1 MAFYYYYQL
10 TKDIKKAKEWKD
22 RTYSSLQPFYQYLEN
37 TRRAFENRTVTANWE
52 KVGGNRVRL
61 VPTSLFYRITPI
73 TQIKLTESKN
83 WFLVKDT
90 QNLEK
95 DFSSPLKI
103 RETKSSVE
111 ISPQKLK
118 EEKNQILIELPDEY
132 SGYENLSVNWGY
144 ESFQL
149 EKVGSTSSEI
159 KEVKQKDKS
168 FQFETSNFTL
178 SIFGI
183 LDENELLEIDGKKIR
198 YEIVETFD
206 LKFLKGKNYFKDK
219 LSWVLVT
226 EQESTQNWKN
236 AKIEKIVFDFH
247 WLDNFSDFED
257 MSRKSIS
264 LDCTSEEKL
273 QFLINTES
281 NFDTIYSKNPRIQ
294 FKINNQNTEEF
305 ERYWIQLIEDENED
319 NDDEIN
325 SPLEYFFDDEVE
337 IEEIINNRQ
346 IGNRFRIFRGNST
359 ERRIV
364 LRNQNGRF
372 VFPQD
377 GSQLRARRN
386 TYQISRQIQAIRN
399 LQERPSIFHENLLNL
414 FEDKDKVDWKASY
427 YEYDEVEWKI
437 LTDDSYSGVEK
448 QREFVQK
455 ALNTP
460 EFAIMEGPP
469 GSGKTT
475 VILELI
481 YQLLRQ
487 GKRVLLC
494 GSTHVAIDNIL
505 ERIQEKELLDT
516 ILPIRIGDKNRISEQ
531 IKHFSL
537 EEIREKYADIGEDL
551 LLESANLVCGTTIG
565 ILQHPSIKEIKQ
577 NDSIVPEF
585 DYLIIDES
593 SKTTFQEF
601 LVPALYAKKWIIVGD
616 VKQLSPFTEPLQI
629 TTNLENMEL
638 SNQQQLSLS
647 LQKICLLLYK
657 LYPFQNC
664 KFIIPL
670 SNAEINELNREL
682 IKRQDS
688 LQNAKIVIISSIPK
702 ANQNSNLIVS
712 QNQFRDTALFYH
724 DYNLIF
730 IEKDLVGKLIQY
742 LPENMSFLLDES
754 WKTSIHAFKHNSKFR
769 NSISFKVD
777 REILNDSYK
786 INEEMISFFREK
798 SWATEVG
805 WRLNRTYE
813 KRFVK
818 RKQEAKD
825 LLQEQVEKLL
835 PKSTDIQ
842 QNIDTIRYI
851 AFPSVL
857 EGLVKGIK
865 DRYVRNLTTLTSGFQ
880 RKDLTTRHVILDYQ
894 HRMHPDISSF
904 PRERFYSEKDH
915 SNNTSRALLDGN
927 GMKEKRAWGHTKY
940 KNRKIWIHVQGR
952 VIGNSNQREAERL
965 LQELKQFVDWAKN
978 QSLPNNQANW
988 EIAVLTFYRKQEREL
1003 RNRLRTF
1010 CNLPRSESRF
1020 HKDNCLIKL
1029 HTVDKFQ
1036 GQEADIVFLSMVQNQ
1051 RDGFMDSPNRLNVAI
1066 TRARYQFVIL
1076 GDYDYFS
1083 QSSQIK
1089 TRSED
1094 LAELAKNT
1102 IRIN

>member
-1 MAFYYYYQL
+1 MAFYYYYNL
-10 TKDIKKAKEWKD
+10 TQDIKKAKEQKD
-22 RTYSSLQPFYQYLEN
+22 KTYSSLQPFYQYLDN
-37 TRRAFENRTVTANWE
+37 TRKAFENRTVTAGWE
-52 KVGGNRVRL
+52 KVGGNRIRL

-73 TQIKLTESKN
+73 TQIKLIESKN
-83 WFLVKDT
+83 WFLVKDDKSI
-90 QNLEK
+90 EK

-103 RETKSSVE
+103 RETKSSIE
-111 ISPQKLK
+111 ISPQKIK
-118 EEKNQILIELPDEY
+118 EEKKQVLIELPNEY
-132 SGYENLSVNWGY
+132 SSYENLTVNWGF

-149 EKVGSTSSEI
+149 EKVGSTTSEI
-159 KEVKQKDKS
+159 KEVKQKGNSYHYKI
-168 FQFETSNFTL
+168 QN
-178 SIFGI
+178 SILFVYGI

-198 YEIVETFD
+198 YEVEDRFD
-206 LKFLKGKNYFKDK
+206 RKNLNGKNIINDK
-219 LSWVLVT
+219 ESWILIS
-226 EQESTQNWKN
+226 EKESSLNWKN
-236 AKIEKIVFDFH
+236 AKIEKIEFDFH
-247 WLDNFSDFED
+247 WLDNFSEFETNG
-257 MSRKSIS
+257 RPVS
-264 LDCTSEEKL
+264 LDCTSEERL
-273 QFLINTES
+273 LFLINTES
-281 NFDTIYSKNPRIQ
+281 NFDTVYSKNPRIQ
-294 FKINNQNTEEF
+294 FRVNNQNTEEF
-305 ERYWIQLIEDENED
+305 DRYWIQLTEDENEE
-319 NDDEIN
+319 NDYEIN

-346 IGNRFRIFRGNST
+346 SGNRFKIFKGNAT

-364 LRNQNGRF
+364 LINQNRKF
-372 VFPQD
+372 VFPTN
-377 GSQLRARRN
+377 GSKLRAKRN
-386 TYQISRQIQAIRN
+386 IYQISKQIQAIRN
-399 LQERPSIFHENLLNL
+399 LQERPSIFHQNLLNL
-414 FEDKDKVDWKASY
+414 FEDKNKVDWKASY

-448 QREFVQK
+448 QREFVKK

-481 YQLLRQ
+481 YQLLKQ

-537 EEIREKYADIGEDL
+537 EEIREKYADIGEKL

-565 ILQHPSIKEIKQ
+565 ILQHPRIKEIKP

-638 SNQQQLSLS
+638 NNKKELSLN
-647 LQKICLLLYK
+647 LQKICLLLFK
-657 LYPFQNC
+657 LHPFQNC

-670 SNAEINELNREL
+670 SISEITELNAELS
-682 IKRQDS
+682 KRQDI
-688 LQNAKIVIISSIPK
+688 LQNFKIAIISNHFTTKEQSQI
-702 ANQNSNLIVS
+702 LIL
-712 QNQFRDTALFYH
+712 NENKFKEFAIYFY
-724 DYNLIF
+724 DFNLIF
-730 IEKDLVGKLIQY
+730 IEKELVNKLIRY
-742 LPENMSFLLDES
+742 LPETMGFLLDEN
-754 WKTSIHAFKHNSKFR
+754 WKTSIHAFKHNKYR

-777 REILNDSYK
+777 RETLNDSFQ
-786 INEEMISFFREK
+786 INEEMIAFFREK

-818 RKQEAKD
+818 GRQEKKD
-825 LLQEQVEKLL
+825 PLQEQIEKLL
-835 PKSTDIQ
+835 PKSIDIQ
-842 QNIDTIRYI
+842 QNIETIRYI

-857 EGLVKGIK
+857 EGMVKGIK
-865 DRYVRNLTTLTSGFQ
+865 DRYVKNLTTLTSGFQ
-880 RKDLTTRHVILDYQ
+880 RKDLTSRHVILDYQ

-904 PRERFYSEKDH
+904 PRERFYSEKDD
-915 SNNTSRALLDGN
+915 SNNTSRALLDGK
-927 GMKEKRAWGHTKY
+927 GMEEKRAWGYTKY
-940 KNRKIWIHVQGR
+940 KNRKIWIHVQGK
-952 VIGNSNQREAERL
+952 VIGNSNSKEAERL
-965 LQELKQFVDWAKN
+965 IQELEQFVDWAKN
-978 QSLPNNQANW
+978 QPLPNNQTSW
-988 EIAVLTFYRKQEREL
+988 EIAVLTFYRKQEKEL
-1003 RNRLRTF
+1003 RNRLRTY
-1010 CNLPRSESRF
+1010 CNLPKKESRF
-1020 HKDNCLIKL
+1020 QKDNCLIKL

-1076 GDYDYFS
+1076 GDYEYFS
-1083 QSSQIK
+1083 QK

-1094 LAELAKNT
+1094 LKELAKNT